1 MHISSLI
8 IQEGF
13 IFEELILII
22 LLGSYNCLYLR
33 CGNTILYVVW
43 KNKQKNLKKLKF
55 RNSLVLVIL
64 SPQAYLICLK

>member
-8 IQEGF
+8 IQAGF

-22 LLGSYNCLYLR
+22 PLGSYDCLHLR

-55 RNSLVLVIL
+55 WNSLVLVIL

>member
-22 LLGSYNCLYLR
+22 PLGSYDCLYLR

-43 KNKQKNLKKLKF
+43 KNKQKKLKKLK
-55 RNSLVLVIL
+55 SEIL
-64 SPQAYLICLK
+64 

>member
-22 LLGSYNCLYLR
+22 PLGSYDCLYLR

-43 KNKQKNLKKLKF
+43 KTNKKNWK
-55 RNSLVLVIL
+55 N
-64 SPQAYLICLK
+64 